1 MDVRVSLGVWAPAW
15 LWVSGCQRGHEGQRG
30 HGCRGVWVPA
40 WPWVSGCRRGC
51 ECQRA
56 HGCQRG
62 RGCRGVRVSVGV
74 WVSGCQCGHGC
85 QGASVAMRASVAM
98 GASMAMGARVAVRIR
113 VSGCQRGHGSAWP
126 WVSGCQHGRGHQ
138 GVWVP
143 AGCGCQRGRGC
154 RAQVRVL
161 GRGCRSGS
169 SWQLASASTQ
179 VPGPGTASGRGL
191 CPAWRGRSGEVGCL
205 LLEELS
211 LRCHEMWGGVEVR
224 GPSGCPVRLLPPP
237 WWVPPTLGVVFPCGC
252 STGSQAAGGAAGL
265 PSPKEKNQLGCEG
278 GAGQSRKAGWGAGP
292 PNVLSPTGQSV
303 AWGLAD
309 ACGLPAGLKA
319 LGSLGGWVVPIHQAG
334 RPHLVCPGPCASW
347 W

>member
-1 MDVRVSLGVWAPAW
+1 M
-15 LWVSGCQRGHEGQRG
+15 
-30 HGCRGVWVPA
+30 PA
-40 WPWVSGCRRGC
+40 WPWVSVCLGASVAMG
-51 ECQRA
+51 A
-56 HGCQRG
+56 IVAV
-62 RGCRGVRVSVGV
+62 GVRVSVGV
-74 WVSGCQCGHGC
+74 WVPAWAWVPLWLWVLGCLW
-85 QGASVAMRASVAM
+85 
-98 GASMAMGARVAVRIR
+98 
-113 VSGCQRGHGSAWP
+113 VSGCQR
-126 WVSGCQHGRGHQ
+126 GRGHQ

-237 WWVPPTLGVVFPCGC
+237 WWVPPTLGVVFPCGF